1 MNLQVSAVK
10 VVHSCAKNSCG
21 AKDLRSIG
29 WLGLLIQQVNNNA
42 PCPIHSPFF
51 GRMGGKPQ
59 HYLIAGSIALA
70 LVAVTG
76 CAHHVEVAPW
86 TGTQAA
92 PPPLAPRQPQQQA
105 YAPTPQFALPQPKPQ
120 VRIAPTPAP
129 PGGVSDEDLDFIDGH
144 KPILVEEGLAT
155 WYTAAKGRKSA
166 NGQLF
171 DDRSL
176 TAAHRT
182 LPMGS
187 LIVVTNVET
196 GQSSPMRV
204 TDRGPFVEG
213 RLLDLTIASAKAT
226 GVYRAGLAQVRVEVY
241 RTPKPID
248 TGGRWCVQIGAFA
261 SQRKANQLKTQLL
274 RKYPNAN
281 VIEFP
286 GEDSYWVRIR
296 PSGDDRKLAE
306 SIARRL
312 RPAQGEAFLTRLD

>member
-1 MNLQVSAVK
+1 MNLQVSADK
-10 VVHSCAKNSCG
+10 VFHCCANIGCD
-21 AKDLRSIG
+21 AKDVQRIWAA
-29 WLGLLIQQVNNNA
+29 WLGL
-42 PCPIHSPFF
+42 
-51 GRMGGKPQ
+51 
-59 HYLIAGSIALA
+59 A
-70 LVAVTG
+70 LVLAAITG
-76 CAHHVEVAPW
+76 CAHHIEVAPW
-86 TGTQAA
+86 TGTQTTPPQFA
-92 PPPLAPRQPQQQA
+92 PQQSQQA
-105 YAPTPQFALPQPKPQ
+105 YAPTPQFAIPQSKPPA
-120 VRIAPTPAP
+120 RIAPTPAP

-144 KPILVEEGLAT
+144 KPIQIEEGLAT

-171 DDRSL
+171 DDHSL

-241 RTPKPID
+241 RTPKPIE

-261 SQRKANQLKTQLL
+261 SQRKANQLKAQLL

-286 GEDSYWVRIR
+286 GENSYWVRIR
-296 PSGDDRKLAE
+296 PSGDDRKQAE